1 MQRRHTTP
9 LIRTATAIAAATSAL
24 LLGTGMAGAIPMPA
38 PNTAAVVTS
47 SSVLE
52 DGEGNACAITGELPK
67 VGEYR
72 LLIVDPTCG
81 SPTRPLMGAYKYVK
95 NGGLSYEQAA
105 AKEAGK
111 PLPAYTKEQTLVSYG
126 MKQPVYLKNNRD
138 AGIVGYLILQVPKV
152 GSVVEL
158 HAKYQDKGQK

>member
-1 MQRRHTTP
+1 MQCRHTTP
-9 LIRTATAIAAATSAL
+9 LIRTVTAIAAATSAL

-52 DGEGNACAITGELPK
+52 DGEGNGCAITGELPK

-72 LLIVDPTCG
+72 LLTVDPTCG
-81 SPTRPLMGAYKYVK
+81 SPMGAYKYVK

>member
-1 MQRRHTTP
+1 MQRRHTIP
-9 LIRTATAIAAATSAL
+9 LIRTATALSAATSAV
-24 LLGTGMAGAIPMPA
+24 LLGTGIAGAIPMPA
-38 PNTAAVVTS
+38 PNISAVVTS

-52 DGEGNACAITGELPK
+52 DGEGNGCAITGELPK
-67 VGEYR
+67 AGEYR
-72 LLIVDPTCG
+72 LLTVESTCG
-81 SPTRPLMGAYKYVK
+81 SPTRPLMGTYKYVK
-95 NGGLSYEQAA
+95 NGGLSYEQVA

-158 HAKYQDKGQK
+158 HAKYQDNGQK